1 MRFVR
6 LAMSMTALASLS
18 ACQAGQAREAGPETT
33 KTFPA
38 GNFTKLDIAGPY
50 DVTVSTGSQPGVQAT
65 GGQNR
70 LEELVV
76 EVQGDTLKIHP
87 RERNGMSWSWKNDR
101 GVKVSVTVPALN
113 ELAAAGSGDVSVN
126 RIAGETFSAA
136 LAGSGELKLDDV
148 QARQFALK
156 LAGSGDVSARGA
168 VGAARVSVAG
178 SGTVDAANLVSDTA
192 DVAVMGSGDVRLQ
205 AKQSATV
212 SVAGSGDVEIKG
224 GAKCTVSK
232 AGSGDVRCS

>member
-6 LAMSMTALASLS
+6 LSVPMTALALLS

-33 KTFPA
+33 RTFPA
-38 GNFTKLDIAGPY
+38 GNFTKLAIAGSY

-76 EVQGDTLKIHP
+76 ELEGDTLKIHP
-87 RERNGMSWSWKNDR
+87 RERSGVNWNWDDDR
-101 GVKVSVTVPALN
+101 GIRISVTVPALSD
-113 ELAAAGSGDVSVN
+113 LAVAGSGDVSVN
-126 RIAGETFSAA
+126 KVAGEAFSAS
-136 LAGSGELKLDDV
+136 LAGSGDLRLDDI

-156 LAGSGDVSARGA
+156 VAGSGDVSARGT

-178 SGTVDAANLVSDTA
+178 SGGVDAAGLVSENA
-192 DVAVMGSGDVRLQ
+192 NVAVMGSGDVKLQ
-205 AKQSATV
+205 ARQTATV

-224 GAKCTVSK
+224 GAKCSVSK

>member
-1 MRFVR
+1 MRFNR
-6 LAMSMTALASLS
+6 LALPMTALALLS
-18 ACQAGQAREAGPETT
+18 ACQSGQARESGPDTT
-33 KTFPA
+33 RTFPA
-38 GNFTKLDIAGPY
+38 GNFTKLSIAGPY
-50 DVTVSTGSQPGVQAT
+50 DVSVSTGSQPGVQAT

-70 LEELVV
+70 LDELVV

-87 RERNGMSWSWKNDR
+87 RERSGGNWNWKDDR
-101 GVKVSVTVPALN
+101 GVRLSVTVPALT
-113 ELAAAGSGDVSVN
+113 ELSMAGSGDVAVN
-126 RIAGETFSAA
+126 RIAGETFGAA

-156 LAGSGDVSARGA
+156 VAGSGNVSVRGT
-168 VGAARVSVAG
+168 VGAARLSVAG

-192 DVAVMGSGDVRLQ
+192 NVAVMGSGDVRLQ
-205 AKQSATV
+205 AKQSANV